1 LPSLFG
7 ATALLGMK
15 AIHQDLAFIEAVN
28 YYLAGLKSPPE
39 VLMASQRLE
48 DRIEHLLFDQCG
60 DFSFH
65 GRARKKGTKVA

>member
-1 LPSLFG
+1 
-7 ATALLGMK
+7 MK
-15 AIHQDLAFIEAVN
+15 AIHQDLAFFEAVV

-60 DFSFH
+60 DYSFH
-65 GRARKKGTKVA
+65 VWAREKGTRVA